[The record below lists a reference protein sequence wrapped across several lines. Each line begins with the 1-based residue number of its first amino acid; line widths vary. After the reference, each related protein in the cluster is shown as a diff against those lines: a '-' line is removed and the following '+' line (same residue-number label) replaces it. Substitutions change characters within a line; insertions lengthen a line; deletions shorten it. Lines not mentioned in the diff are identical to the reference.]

1 VAAEVKA
8 QFMGYETTPVVRVR
22 LRAERKR
29 RRWDAARL
37 AREMLAVMDDTQR
50 PTVASLARSIE
61 RWEKGQ
67 VTRITER
74 YRLVYAEVFGIP
86 EAELFAPSPQSGPET
101 LEDSSAVGAAGRY
114 CRQGPVAPELV
125 VYFLEQLPGHYRAD
139 MWLGPRHL
147 IPTVATQAQLIE
159 ELSRAADAPTRQG
172 LLGAG
177 VAYSSLLGR
186 LYQDAGDV
194 ERSGHWR
201 AAALDMAHRS
211 GDLQLISYALTNKA
225 MLAIDLGDGRAV
237 FDYATAALADEH
249 RLCPKVRVLVLV
261 HQAHGC
267 TMLPSGDRDT
277 VDRLLDRAADLVDQV
292 DDDYLWGNAC
302 RRTGGYID
310 VQRAT
315 AYLRLGA
322 YQAAA
327 DLWDRL
333 LGEAPQSV
341 RRDNAVFWTRWAGAL
356 AAVPEP
362 ERVVQIAAAAAPI
375 VESTGSARLR
385 RELPV
390 QPLPPGEWT
399 RRPLV
404 EEVLDHAP
412 PEKVFVIDPKSL
424 IQPRNEEAPLFAG
437 RVGTLGQVPGNA
449 IRCAAGRPPEDYALP
464 CRL

>member
-1 VAAEVKA
+1 
-8 QFMGYETTPVVRVR
+8 M
-22 LRAERKR
+22 
-29 RRWDAARL
+29 
-37 AREMLAVMDDTQR
+37 
-50 PTVASLARSIE
+50 
-61 RWEKGQ
+61 
-67 VTRITER
+67 
-74 YRLVYAEVFGIP
+74 
-86 EAELFAPSPQSGPET
+86 
-101 LEDSSAVGAAGRY
+101 
-114 CRQGPVAPELV
+114 
-125 VYFLEQLPGHYRAD
+125 YFLEQLPGHYRAD